1 MGAAR
6 GAVSGVPGRP
16 YHVPAT
22 MTSIDDPPP
31 APPDGD
37 PAPPPD
43 VAAPGDLPSSGGSPV
58 RRLERRRAER
68 RVRTERRH
76 GKVAAVVSGTGRV
89 LITAGLLVLG
99 FVAFQLWGTNLLN
112 AREQRELRDEF
123 TDQLAEAG
131 LQLPDGVPTA
141 DDLAAAA
148 ANATSTSTPTTTA
161 ATTPVTAAPAP
172 TTTSVVLPP
181 GLTPEL
187 GEAVA
192 AVQIPSIGVEQFVVE
207 GVTRDDLRKG
217 PGHYPSTPLPGQP
230 GNAAIAGHR
239 TTHGAPF
246 NQLDELATGDPIVV
260 TTLNGIYTYRVTE
273 SFVVDPSDV
282 SVLDPVVDADAALE
296 NTLTLTTCTPEFS
309 ARQRLVIRAELVPG
323 ESSPLTGPGAPTD
336 EQPAA
341 LPGDDATTTT
351 VDDTTGTTAAGATAT
366 TTTPTATTAPAPIDH
381 GAETVEELEAFSAP
395 GTAFYLLGLVVALVG
410 AAWWWAFRQRR
421 RVTTWVAGVLPFVV
435 VLFLFYVQ
443 VELILPAGY

>member
-1 MGAAR
+1 
-6 GAVSGVPGRP
+6 
-16 YHVPAT
+16 
-22 MTSIDDPPP
+22 MTSIDETPP
-31 APPDGD
+31 APPEGV
-37 PAPPPD
+37 PAPSTEQLAPIDDPPT
-43 VAAPGDLPSSGGSPV
+43 GSRPA
-58 RRLERRRAER
+58 RRLELRRAER
-68 RVRTERRH
+68 RARTERRH

-112 AREQRELRDEF
+112 AREQSALRDDF
-123 TDQLAEAG
+123 TDQLEEAG

-141 DDLAAAA
+141 ADLAAAA
-148 ANATSTSTPTTTA
+148 ERATTATTRPASTPTTTA
-161 ATTPVTAAPAP
+161 ATAPDTTAPEA
-172 TTTSVVLPP
+172 TTTTVVLPT
-181 GLTPEL
+181 GLQPEL

-246 NQLDELATGDPIVV
+246 NQLDELVPGDPIVV

-273 SFVVDPSDV
+273 SFVVDPSDI
-282 SVLDPVVDADAALE
+282 SVLDPVVDEATGVE
-296 NTLTLTTCTPEFS
+296 NVLTLTTCTPEFS
-309 ARQRLVIRAELVPG
+309 ARQRLVIRAELVP
-323 ESSPLTGPGAPTD
+323 EQSSPLTVPGAPAE
-336 EQPAA
+336 EQPTE
-341 LPGDDATTTT
+341 LPGDDVTTTT
-351 VDDTTGTTAAGATAT
+351 SDDTTAT
-366 TTTPTATTAPAPIDH
+366 TTGVTTATTAAPTATTAPAAIDH

-395 GTAFYLLGLVVALVG
+395 GTAFYLLGLVVLLVG
-410 AAWWWAFRQRR
+410 AAWWWAFRARR
-421 RVTTWVAGVLPFVV
+421 RVTTWVAGVVPFVV